1 MAAVGGRRARVR
13 AELRGEPASRPRRRR
28 SGPERAREIVAA
40 ARQVFSEKGYEQA
53 SMAEIAA
60 RVGVVEGALY
70 KHFASKR
77 ELLLAVMRSFYESLI
92 ESLREGLRGVRGAE
106 SRLRYVIWSQLRAFT
121 EEAGLCR
128 VVIREIRPQGDYE
141 RSKVRDLN
149 RELTGIAL
157 RVIEEAVAAGELR
170 GELPPAMVR
179 DVIYGS
185 IEHIAWN
192 AVNGRGALDVERSAD
207 ALSELILRGIGTGA
221 AGEAPGAA
229 ERLAAQLDRFER
241 VLHRAGA

>member
-1 MAAVGGRRARVR
+1 MRAKR
-13 AELRGEPASRPRRRR
+13 RGEPASRTPRRR
-28 SGPERAREIVAA
+28 SGTERSQEILAA
-40 ARQVFSEKGYEQA
+40 ARAVFSAKGYEQA

-121 EEAGLCR
+121 DQAGLCR

-141 RSKVRDLN
+141 RSQVRDLN

-157 RVIEEAVAAGELR
+157 GVIEEAVAAGELR
-170 GELPPAMVR
+170 ADLPPAMVR

-185 IEHIAWN
+185 IEHIAWK
-192 AVNGRGALDVERSAD
+192 AVNGRGALDVERTAD
-207 ALSELILRGIGTGA
+207 ALAELILRGIGA
-221 AGEAPGAA
+221 REPAEPPDAA
-229 ERLAAQLDRFER
+229 ERLASQLDRFER
-241 VLHRAGA
+241 ALSRAGA

>member
-1 MAAVGGRRARVR
+1 MRTKP
-13 AELRGEPASRPRRRR
+13 RGEPASRSRRRR
-28 SGPERAREIVAA
+28 PGPERSREIVAA
-40 ARQVFSEKGYEQA
+40 ARAVFSEKGYEQA
-53 SMAEIAA
+53 AMAEIAA

-141 RSKVRDLN
+141 QSKVRDLN

-170 GELPPAMVR
+170 SDVPPVMVR

-185 IEHIAWN
+185 IEHLAWK
-192 AVNGRGALDVERSAD
+192 AVNGRGALDVERTAD
-207 ALSELILRGIGTGA
+207 ALTELILRGIGARPGG
-221 AGEAPGAA
+221 GEPGAA
-229 ERLAAQLDRFER
+229 ERLAEQLDRFER
-241 VLHRAGA
+241 ALRRTGA

>member
-1 MAAVGGRRARVR
+1 MRAKARS
-13 AELRGEPASRPRRRR
+13 EPASRSRRRR
-28 SGPERAREIVAA
+28 TGPERSREIVAA
-40 ARQVFSEKGYEQA
+40 ARAVFSAKGYEQA
-53 SMAEIAA
+53 AMAEIAA

-141 RSKVRDLN
+141 RSQVRDLN

-157 RVIEEAVAAGELR
+157 SVIEEALAAGELR
-170 GELPPAMVR
+170 SDVPPAMVR

-185 IEHIAWN
+185 IEHLAWK
-192 AVNGRGALDVERSAD
+192 AVNGRGALDVERTAD
-207 ALSELILRGIGTGA
+207 ALTELILRGIGARPEA
-221 AGEAPGAA
+221 AEPGAA
-229 ERLAAQLDRFER
+229 ERLAEQLDRFER
-241 VLHRAGA
+241 ALRRAKA

>member
-1 MAAVGGRRARVR
+1 VRR
-13 AELRGEPASRPRRRR
+13 RPRTER
-28 SGPERAREIVAA
+28 SREILAA
-40 ARQVFSEKGYEQA
+40 ARAVFSEKGYEEA

-77 ELLLAVMRSFYESLI
+77 ELLFAVMRAFYVSLI
-92 ESLREGLRGVRGAE
+92 DSLREGLRGVVGAQN
-106 SRLRYVIWSQLRAFT
+106 RLRFVIWSQLRAFT

-141 RSKVRDLN
+141 QSLVHELN

-157 RVIEEAVAAGELR
+157 RVIQEAAAAGELR
-170 GELPPAMVR
+170 GDVPPAMVR

-185 IEHIAWN
+185 IEHLAWK
-192 AVNGRGALDVERSAD
+192 AVNRRGAVDVERTAD
-207 ALSELILRGIGTGA
+207 ALTELILRGLGRQGGEEPDA
-221 AGEAPGAA
+221 AA
-229 ERLAAQLDRFER
+229 RLSAQLDRLESALR
-241 VLHRAGA
+241 RAGA

>member
-1 MAAVGGRRARVR
+1 MPTKP
-13 AELRGEPASRPRRRR
+13 RGEPASRSRRRR
-28 SGPERAREIVAA
+28 PGPERSREIVAA
-40 ARQVFSEKGYEQA
+40 ARAVFSAKGYEEA

-128 VVIREIRPQGDYE
+128 LVIREIRPQGDYE
-141 RSKVRDLN
+141 QSQVRELN
-149 RELTGIAL
+149 RELTGIAR

-170 GELPPAMVR
+170 GDVPAAMVR

-185 IEHIAWN
+185 IEHLAWK
-192 AVNGRGALDVERSAD
+192 AVNGRGALDVERTAD
-207 ALSELILRGIGTGA
+207 ALTELILRGIGARTGVPA
-221 AGEAPGAA
+221 TGAA
-229 ERLAAQLDRFER
+229 ERLTAQLDRFER
-241 VLHRAGA
+241 ALQRAGA